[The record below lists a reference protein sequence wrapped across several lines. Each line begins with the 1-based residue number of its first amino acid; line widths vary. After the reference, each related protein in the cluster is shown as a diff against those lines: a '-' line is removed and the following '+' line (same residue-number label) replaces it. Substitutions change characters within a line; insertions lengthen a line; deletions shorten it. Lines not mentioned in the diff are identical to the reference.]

1 MPCPLPAGIF
11 GPGMCMF
18 SEGKWGPPCG
28 AGGRLFVTDGLWDL
42 SYGPE
47 DFVLLDGNL
56 LHGVTGLRDCPG
68 GGQSKRPELERFSAI
83 AFSTFKRQEGMWKH
97 GNYKGMWEESHM
109 ASVQWK

>member
-1 MPCPLPAGIF
+1 MPLVC
-11 GPGMCMF
+11 
-18 SEGKWGPPCG
+18 
-28 AGGRLFVTDGLWDL
+28 GLWDL

-97 GNYKGMWEESHM
+97 GNFKGMWEETGESHGLCPVEV
-109 ASVQWK
+109 AVHVHVFCL

>member
-1 MPCPLPAGIF
+1 MPLVC
-11 GPGMCMF
+11 
-18 SEGKWGPPCG
+18 
-28 AGGRLFVTDGLWDL
+28 GLWDL